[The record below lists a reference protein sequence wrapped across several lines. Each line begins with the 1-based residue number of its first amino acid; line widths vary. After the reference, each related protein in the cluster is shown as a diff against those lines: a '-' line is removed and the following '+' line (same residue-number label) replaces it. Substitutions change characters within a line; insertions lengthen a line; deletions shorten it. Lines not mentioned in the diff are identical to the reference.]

1 MPEDWAKWTLDKR
14 RSYWASEVHGDVPLV
29 DRDRVC
35 ALEIWCELFG
45 GNPKDLNRV
54 DANEINAA
62 VRAAPGWTDASRAMR
77 CGCYGVQKGY
87 QKEPLP

>member
-1 MPEDWAKWTLDKR
+1 MPEDWAKRTLHKR
-14 RSYWASEVHGDVPLV
+14 RRSWASEVHGDPPLV

-54 DANEINAA
+54 DANEINAV
-62 VRAAPGWTDASRAMR
+62 VRAAQGWSGSPKPLRF
-77 CGCYGVQKGY
+77 GCYGVQKGY
-87 QKEPLP
+87 AKEM